1 MTSCV
6 EPCRWRRR
14 GIEVRIL
21 QVLDKASQ
29 GGGVAVHVAELS
41 VRLRARGHQVETL
54 RVYDP
59 AAEAPAVAPGDS
71 LRLPWTY
78 GPLTTLR
85 YGAEL
90 VRQLQRFA
98 PALVHV
104 HGAFSAFSAGSLR
117 RAAAAA
123 PVLGTLHDTRAFCF
137 HMTRRFVPTGE
148 PCQRRCGAGCV
159 ASGCVRPRDMVDGVR
174 LARRWWVDRANLHH
188 WATLDRIVVPSAYL
202 GQLAVQHGLPAERLR
217 IVPHGT
223 RMAATRDGAEPADS
237 AEQRPPV
244 IAFVGALVDYKGVR
258 ELVQALSLLGDRPW
272 QAVLAGDGPLTAELP
287 RWLAA
292 AGLTDRVRL
301 PGWLADRAAVD
312 GLLQSARLL
321 VLPSVV
327 PESFGLVGIEALAV
341 GTPVVSFGLGGVQEW
356 LHDGEEGLLAQPFDV
371 VDLARQIGRLLDDAP
386 LAAQLGRCGRQRVRE
401 RFEAGQA
408 FERLLAVYQELLGG
422 QA

>member
-1 MTSCV
+1 M
-6 EPCRWRRR
+6 
-14 GIEVRIL
+14 RIL
-21 QVLDKASQ
+21 QVLDKVPH

-41 VRLRARGHQVETL
+41 ASLRARGHEVETL
-54 RVYDP
+54 RIHDP
-59 AAEAPAVAPGDS
+59 AAEAPGVAPGDS

-85 YGAEL
+85 YGGEL

-104 HGAFSAFSAGSLR
+104 HGAFTVFSAGSLR
-117 RAAAAA
+117 RVAAAA

-148 PCQRRCGAGCV
+148 PCQRFCGAGCLT
-159 ASGCVRPRDMVDGVR
+159 SGCVRPRDMVDGVR
-174 LARRWWVDRANLHH
+174 MARRWWVDRVNLHH

-202 GQLAVQHGLPAERLR
+202 GQLALQHGLPAERLR

-223 RMAATRDGAEPADS
+223 RLVSSSGDVESAGATR
-237 AEQRPPV
+237 QRPPL
-244 IAFVGALVDYKGVR
+244 IAFVGELVDYKGVR
-258 ELVQALSLLGDRPW
+258 ELVQALALVRDRPW
-272 QAVLAGDGPLTAELP
+272 QAVLAGDGALASELP

-301 PGWLADRAAVD
+301 PGWLADRTAVND
-312 GLLQSARLL
+312 LLGSARLL

-327 PESFGLVGIEALAV
+327 PESFGLAGIEALAV

-371 VDLARQIGRLLDDAP
+371 ADLARQIARLLDDAP
-386 LAAQLGRCGRQRVRE
+386 LAAQLGRCGQQRVRE
-401 RFEAGQA
+401 HFEAGQA
-408 FERLLAVYQELLGG
+408 FERLLAVYQELLGKE
-422 QA
+422 A